1 MYNAARAYLQTQ
13 VTTTKPGD
21 VVVLLYEGAVKFL
34 KQSKVKMAEKD
45 VENKGILI
53 SRAMDIIAE
62 LDASLNTQK
71 GGELGENLHKLYFY
85 CNTRLLQ
92 ANLKID
98 PKLVDE
104 VIAILAGLKSAFE
117 EINQSPPPASMNA
130 GYPSTQSMVG
140 QYSSSSR

>member
-1 MYNAARAYLQTQ
+1 MNNAARAYLQTQ

-21 VVVLLYEGAVKFL
+21 VVILLYEGAIKFL
-34 KQSKVKMAEKD
+34 AQAKVQMAKKD
-45 VENKGILI
+45 VEAKGLLI
-53 SRAMDIIAE
+53 SRAIDIISE

-98 PKLVDE
+98 PKYIDE
-104 VIAILAGLKSAFE
+104 VVAILSGLKSAFE
-117 EINQSPPPASMNA
+117 EISRTIPS
-130 GYPSTQSMVG
+130 PSTNTGHPAYG
-140 QYSSSSR
+140 QTMSG